1 LPRQFIGCALISGS
15 SVAGQKWISDAQ
27 KVILNGPVDGTPSPV
42 QGPSEPE
49 GATIAFKQLTPN
61 KVEWTYAVKS
71 TVLQKGVDS
80 VSSDGKSLTSV
91 SWAPGKESE
100 KTSEVYDKQ

>member
-1 LPRQFIGCALISGS
+1 
-15 SVAGQKWISDAQ
+15 
-27 KVILNGPVDGTPSPV
+27 VDGTPSPV